1 MIPPDRLAELD
12 FFRGL
17 PDRVLARLAEAAEIR
32 EHGNSE
38 LVVHQHDRAIAVY
51 FLLSGTIQFLIR
63 VHGSDEDLLVGV
75 SRRPGTLI
83 GWSVFRAP
91 YRYTTSA
98 RCEQRCRLVRIPH
111 DTFDALLA
119 DDPEAAVE
127 VLHRVGAALADR
139 LEQERERLITASRKG
154 GAVEPARDEAP
165 HPSHASARPAQ
176 PQPDNPETV
185 VGFLRETALFE
196 RASGTDL
203 EHLAGAAHLVR
214 FAPGEALF
222 ERGAPATDMFLLLQ
236 GRVGLAYGEPDEHD
250 TTFLRSIGWHGAPLG
265 WSAMVPPYRYHL
277 TAVATEPTDAV
288 ALSRDALEARCREA
302 PEFGLVFLRQ
312 ILQLIGYRLGATRV
326 RLVAR
331 RYNEEAVAIRA
342 ILDHAA
348 ETLKVT
354 SPLHKLP
361 YLLENR
367 LTLADA
373 IHMLEL
379 TQAHGDEAEVGLAAL
394 CLDILREVQREIA
407 IYRGLQRAYEV
418 VANAPPDRSPQ
429 EVRTAC
435 MDEFARFF
443 AGIRYVIA
451 GTERL
456 PDAPGHIVIMNHLEN
471 HPDNLLPN
479 DFRLTLDTH
488 FVSSM
493 ILYPRYGEAPI
504 RVIRKPRSD
513 WYGFQEYFDRL
524 DYIYVYPGEV
534 DEEDRDRN
542 LTRADR
548 QRQFM
553 DRARAHL
560 LAGRNV
566 VIAPEGACYHT
577 EESPGPFRRGA
588 FRLAAY
594 VQPEPLIVPVAVA
607 NFDKKLSR
615 TVVAAVVQEPFR
627 LSEKVPDPDDDD
639 ALAAFVKAYG
649 EGFRPYVEEAIGLA
663 EGAARVRRP

>member
-1 MIPPDRLAELD
+1 MIAPDRLAELD

-32 EHGNSE
+32 EYGGND

-63 VHGSDEDLLVGV
+63 VQGGDEDLLVGV

-98 RCEQRCRLVRIPH
+98 RTEQRCRLIRIPH
-111 DTFDALLA
+111 DTFDALPE

-127 VLHRVGAALADR
+127 ILRRVGAALADR

-165 HPSHASARPAQ
+165 HSGHTLVRQAQ
-176 PQPDNPETV
+176 PRPDNPETV

-196 RASGTDL
+196 RVSAADL
-203 EHLAGAAHLVR
+203 ERLAGAAHLVR
-214 FAPGEALF
+214 FAPGDVLF

-236 GRVGLAYGEPDEHD
+236 GRVGLAYGERDERD
-250 TTFLRSIGWHGAPLG
+250 ATFLRSIGWHGAPLG
-265 WSAMVPPYRYHL
+265 WSAMVAPYRYHL
-277 TAVATEPTDAV
+277 TAVATEPTDVV
-288 ALSRDALEARCREA
+288 ALSRDSLETRCREVPA
-302 PEFGLVFLRQ
+302 FGLAFLRR

-331 RYNEEAVAIRA
+331 RYNEEAVAIRTL
-342 ILDHAA
+342 LDHAA

-379 TQAHGDEAEVGLAAL
+379 SQAHGDEAETGLAAL

-407 IYRGLQRAYEV
+407 IYRGLQKAYEV
-418 VANAPPDRSPQ
+418 VANAPPDRTPQ

-435 MDEFARFF
+435 MEEFTRFF
-443 AGIRYVIA
+443 DGIRYVIA

-456 PDAPGHIVIMNHLEN
+456 PEGPGHIVIMNHLEN

-493 ILYPRYGEAPI
+493 VLYPKYGEAPI
-504 RVIRKPRSD
+504 RVIRKPGSD

-548 QRQFM
+548 QRLFL

-566 VIAPEGACYHT
+566 VIAPEGACHYT
-577 EESPGPFRRGA
+577 ENSPGPFRAGA

-594 VQPEPLIVPVAVA
+594 TRPEPLMVPVAVA

-615 TVVAAVVQEPFR
+615 TVVAAVVEPPFR
-627 LSEKVPDPDDDD
+627 LSEKVPDPDDGD
-639 ALAAFVKAYG
+639 ALADFVRGYG
-649 EGFRPYVEEAIGLA
+649 EGFRAYVEEAIRLA
-663 EGAARVRRP
+663 GR